1 MNLPELPRRAGALII
16 AGLVATLSG
25 CGADQGDSGPAAASR
40 SEFTPA
46 ATEGNAGNGAND
58 SAAEG
63 TGSGELPPDVVAAL
77 EAAARGE
84 PHKDD
89 LNPETAK
96 TGKALSPVQQAFD
109 VRHYTLSVRV
119 MPDTRSIEGSLE
131 MRFEAREP
139 LSMIEL
145 DLDPDLAVHGAKVG
159 GLEAAVS
166 RDGDSFTVTLPAAV
180 DAGDTATVTINYGGE
195 PHIALAPPWHG
206 GFVWSEVDGTPWF
219 ATAVQTEGCDL
230 WWPCKDTYAD
240 KPEEGVEVAV
250 TAPRGVKV
258 ASVGTLAGV
267 EEGDDGFDTW
277 RWVSRHPY
285 TGYAI
290 AINGGPYELVEESYT
305 GINGTTY
312 PIQFWALAKN
322 ADKARKLVRT
332 DVFADLAFFERM
344 VGPYPWGD
352 EKVGFV
358 ETPHLGM
365 EHQTINGYGEQYKRG
380 KHGFDQLLH
389 HELAHEWFG
398 NAMTHEQPQDSW
410 LHEGYGAYMQSV
422 YTEETL
428 GDMGYF
434 DRMYGAYTNNE
445 HCLPVVNPAVA
456 DVGEA
461 FDNRDIYTKGS
472 WLLHTLRNY
481 IGEEAFW
488 AGTRRLVFGTAEP
501 WSLSYP
507 IEPRY
512 RSTQDFIRIMSE
524 EAGEDI
530 AWLVE
535 TYLYEAD
542 MPELEAQLG
551 ADRLD
556 LAWKTPGDRPF
567 PMPVTVSVDGELVRV
582 PVTSD
587 AVASISIPDNARV
600 IVDPRSAIL
609 RALPIIGDC
618 EEQTGEQVQYNIDR
632 YTRMAREYG
641 WQR

>member
-1 MNLPELPRRAGALII
+1 MNLTDLPRRSGAVLLAGLA
-16 AGLVATLSG
+16 AGLVG
-25 CGADQGDSGPAAASR
+25 CGIDTD
-40 SEFTPA
+40 T
-46 ATEGNAGNGAND
+46 GNAMGSQNVTQ
-58 SAAEG
+58 SAAVEA
-63 TGSGELPPDVVAAL
+63 TASKASAAVDDLPPAVVAAL

-84 PHKDD
+84 AFEDALH
-89 LNPETAK
+89 PETAK
-96 TGKALSPVQQAFD
+96 TGKALSSLQAAFD
-109 VRHYTLSVRV
+109 VRHYALSLRI
-119 MPDTRSIEGSLE
+119 MPETRTIDGSLAVT
-131 MRFEAREP
+131 FEAVES
-139 LSMIEL
+139 LSAIEL
-145 DLDPDLAVHGAKVG
+145 DLDPNLSVHGASVAG
-159 GLEAAVS
+159 EAAAVE
-166 RDGDSFTVTLPAAV
+166 RDEDSFIVTLPSPLAA
-180 DAGDTATVTINYGGE
+180 GETATVTVSYGGK

-230 WWPCKDTYAD
+230 WWPCKDTFAD
-240 KPEEGVEVAV
+240 KPDDGVELAIS
-250 TAPRGVKV
+250 APRGVKV

-285 TGYAI
+285 TGYAV
-290 AINGGPYELVEESYT
+290 AINGGPYELIEESYT

-322 ADKARKLVRT
+322 ADKARKLIET
-332 DVFADLAFFERM
+332 DVFADLEFFERM
-344 VGPYPWGD
+344 IGPYPWGD

-365 EHQTINGYGEQYKRG
+365 EHQTINGYGEGYKRG

-398 NAMTHEQPQDSW
+398 NVMTHERPQDAW

-422 YTEETL
+422 YAEETT

-434 DRMYGAYTNNE
+434 DRMYDAYANNE

-461 FDNRDIYTKGS
+461 FENRDIYTKGA
-472 WLLHTLRNY
+472 WFLHTLRRH
-481 IGEEAFW
+481 IGEDAFW

-501 WSLSYP
+501 WSLPYP

-512 RSTQDFIRIMSE
+512 RTTEDFTRIMSE

-530 AWLVE
+530 AWMVDV
-535 TYLYEAD
+535 YLYEAG
-542 MPELEAQLG
+542 MPALQVERGDGQMG
-551 ADRLD
+551 

-567 PMPVTVSVDGELVRV
+567 PMPVNVSINGELMRV
-582 PVTSD
+582 PMGEAT
-587 AVASISIPDNARV
+587 ASITVPAGARV
-600 IVDPRSAIL
+600 VIDPHSEIL
-609 RALPIIGDC
+609 RDLPIIGSC
-618 EEQTGEQVQYNIDR
+618 EEQTEEQIQHNIDR
-632 YTRMAREYG
+632 YSRMAREYG